1 MNQKPFKVVI
11 VGGSIAGLS
20 LALMLERNGI
30 DFVIL
35 EAYGSIAPQ
44 VGASFGVLPNGFRIL
59 DQLGCYES
67 VMKMAEYPVD
77 TLRFRDSQGQQFW
90 TFNNLDEV
98 SIGSHGYPIVF
109 LDRRMLIEILYKKI
123 QDKSKVLTSQRV
135 QSIENGTSS
144 VTVTT
149 TTGQT
154 YTGNIVVGADGI
166 HSKVRQEMWKAA
178 EKIDPTWFDPTEES
192 NLPATYACIF
202 GISKGVKGI
211 EKGTLNSVFNEHFS
225 YLVPSGPGD
234 LTYWFLVRNM
244 GKTYY
249 GADIPRFTK
258 EEEEAVATEHFDDQ
272 ITPTLQFSALYKS
285 KIASAYSSL
294 PE

>member
-98 SIGSHGYPIVF
+98 SIGRFVSHMPI
-109 LDRRMLIEILYKKI
+109 
-123 QDKSKVLTSQRV
+123 
-135 QSIENGTSS
+135 
-144 VTVTT
+144 
-149 TTGQT
+149 
-154 YTGNIVVGADGI
+154 
-166 HSKVRQEMWKAA
+166 
-178 EKIDPTWFDPTEES
+178 
-192 NLPATYACIF
+192 
-202 GISKGVKGI
+202 
-211 EKGTLNSVFNEHFS
+211 LNSINSHHFQS
-225 YLVPSGPGD
+225 WLSDRLPRSTNVD
-234 LTYWFLVRNM
+234 RNPLQ
-244 GKTYY
+244 K
-249 GADIPRFTK
+249 DPR
-258 EEEEAVATEHFDDQ
+258 
-272 ITPTLQFSALYKS
+272 
-285 KIASAYSSL
+285 
-294 PE
+294 